1 MVEATLRGLAR
12 RVRSLTPRAAV
23 LAGGVLMVVGQ
34 VILVIMLLAGA
45 PMPSLDVTGL
55 LVGPV
60 LLAGIALLWLGPVVV
75 AMAGGQPAWIGAI
88 AFPAGF
94 AVWALGTVLA
104 EGLSDSVALSVVEGA
119 LPVFSFAG
127 ALAVVGGG
135 RVWPRLAGVAVIA
148 GLWGAISYPL
158 EAVVGRVIV
167 GLTAAVAFLVW
178 VSLHT
183 PPPITPGSPVV
194 TGHRDS

>member
-1 MVEATLRGLAR
+1 MVEATPRGLAR

-23 LAGGVLMVVGQ
+23 LTGGVLMVVGQ

-75 AMAGGQPAWIGAI
+75 AVAGGQPAWVGAL

-94 AVWALGTVLA
+94 AVWAVGTVLTQ
-104 EGLSDSVALSVVEGA
+104 GLADGVTLSVVEGA

-127 ALAVVGGG
+127 ALAAVGGG

-178 VSLHT
+178 VSLRT
-183 PPPITPGSPVV
+183 PPPISR
-194 TGHRDS
+194 GHRS